1 MIKIHIRWMVRKD
14 LDIVSEIEKECFEFP
29 WTGND
34 FVAAMRQRNCI
45 GRVAECDS
53 QIVGYVI
60 YVMNQDNIEI
70 TNLGVKKKLR
80 HKGVGTQMVSQLIG
94 KLDLQRRPKLIL
106 TVRESNVVAQCFFRD
121 VAQPGFRVVKIESD
135 LWVNADE
142 GSWNQPEI
150 LEDAYH
156 MEYKLGEW
164 SANNKHLTNRITDYE
179 TSLTPWTLAHREK

>member
-1 MIKIHIRWMVRKD
+1 MVRKD

-29 WTGND
+29 WDGRE
-34 FVAAMRQRNCI
+34 FAAAMRQRNCV
-45 GRVAECDS
+45 GRVAEYDS
-53 QIVGYVI
+53 QIIGYIV
-60 YVMNQDNIEI
+60 YVLNQDNIEI
-70 TNLGVKKKLR
+70 LNLGVKKKLR

-106 TVRESNVVAQCFFRD
+106 TVRESNVAAQCFFRD

-135 LWVNADE
+135 LWVNADA
-142 GSWNQPEI
+142 GSWNKPEI

-156 MEYKLGEW
+156 MEYKLSGWAGEQ
-164 SANNKHLTNRITDYE
+164 SGRLHRVNRITDYE